1 MARRDCLSPKRKER
15 TKVYIISFSQAFF
28 CIHYLPFIYHLL
40 TFDQEKS
47 STPAHRRTKTA
58 SISNGHTSSMGK
70 RSRAPHCIY
79 LISFIFFTS
88 FVSFPCLS
96 LSLSLSF
103 FFFFFLIL
111 AIKQRVANYEIDKVH
126 EPALH
131 KAGVYIYIECELIAK
146 KYAKSYSF
154 PSSSYPFSVLYASI
168 F

>member
-96 LSLSLSF
+96 LSLSLF
-103 FFFFFLIL
+103 FFFDFSN
-111 AIKQRVANYEIDKVH
+111 K
-126 EPALH
+126 
-131 KAGVYIYIECELIAK
+131 
-146 KYAKSYSF
+146 AKSGQLRNRQGTRAST
-154 PSSSYPFSVLYASI
+154 SQSWGLYLYRVRAYC
-168 F
+168 